1 MTRLNSLKS
10 LSLVTGLF
18 STIWLI
24 GISGQ
29 TSLQAQPHSED
40 GNVLTAQRS
49 PSRHSGGGLRGVSC
63 NQATVTPLMPIEDN
77 VYLVELNASPKL
89 VFEIPEIKIPEDSD
103 ANEIR
108 AELLISDQNFNDVY
122 VKPLEIDNSPE
133 ESKLE
138 IQLPDNVS
146 VETGTNYYWKFAFIC
161 NKDGDRTADSN
172 TIGVLQFTVPETSP
186 LPEE

>member
-1 MTRLNSLKS
+1 MARLHLLKS

-29 TSLQAQPHSED
+29 ASLQAQPNSED
-40 GNVLTAQRS
+40 GNVLTAQLS
-49 PSRHSGGGLRGVSC
+49 PSRDRGAGLRGVQC
-63 NQATVTPLMPIEDN
+63 NSAGVTPSMPKNEEN
-77 VYLVELNASPKL
+77 VYLVELNASPTL
-89 VFEIPEIKIPEDSD
+89 LFEIPEIDNISG
-103 ANEIR
+103 EIM
-108 AELLISDQNFNDVY
+108 AELLITDQDFNTVY
-122 VKPLEIDNSPE
+122 VTPLEISNSPE
-133 ESKLE
+133 GSELE
-138 IQLPDNVS
+138 IQLPNNLS

-172 TIGVLQFTVPETSP
+172 TIGILQFTVSETSP